1 MKNFTRLLIL
11 SLMVFAPGCAM
22 AGGSPVS
29 GFLIGNVSVAGGGFE
44 VADHIKTDLGL
55 LLRGEADV
63 WSFLGIVSGGD
74 SSIMAAAAAGGI
86 NKIHHVDYEVFNFL
100 GIVASHTTVVYG
112 EK

>member
-1 MKNFTRLLIL
+1 M
-11 SLMVFAPGCAM
+11 
-22 AGGSPVS
+22 S
-29 GFLIGNVSVAGGGFE
+29 GFLIGNVSVPGSGFE
-44 VADHIKTDLGL
+44 VADHINSDIGL

-63 WSFLGIVSGGD
+63 WSFLGLVSGGD

-86 NKIHHVDYEVFNFL
+86 NKIHHVDYEVFNFF

>member
-1 MKNFTRLLIL
+1 M
-11 SLMVFAPGCAM
+11 
-22 AGGSPVS
+22 S
-29 GFLIGNVSVAGGGFE
+29 GFLIGNVSVPGSGFE
-44 VADHIKTDLGL
+44 VADHIKSDLGL

-63 WSFLGIVSGGD
+63 WSFLGLVSGGD